1 MRCVNDTLPPR
12 DRVRWLLTT
21 IRLSM
26 RSFAGIARTLV
37 AVGIS
42 RLDSMF
48 VTVRAAAPLSR
59 WTSISELVTGRV
71 AVVGGMSRGSG
82 VEGRVGAGLGA
93 CSGTCAGA
101 DVDGAAVDAVGVVAV
116 GWGGADTV
124 GEGPFCAGAVGAAT
138 ERSGVGA
145 AVCGARL
152 GAGRLGGDPFGSWAR
167 PN

>member
-1 MRCVNDTLPPR
+1 MRCVNDTFPPR

-71 AVVGGMSRGSG
+71 VGAGGMSRGSG
-82 VEGRVGAGLGA
+82 VEGRDGAALGAESGACAGAGAVGAAGCVADCWVGAG
-93 CSGTCAGA
+93 T
-101 DVDGAAVDAVGVVAV
+101 
-116 GWGGADTV
+116 
-124 GEGPFCAGAVGAAT
+124 GEEAPFCAGAVGAGT
-138 ERSGVGA
+138 EPAGNGA
-145 AVCGARL
+145 AVSGGRL
-152 GAGRLGGDPFGSWAR
+152 GAGRLDGGPFGSWAR
-167 PN
+167 PD

>member
-1 MRCVNDTLPPR
+1 MRCVNDTFPPR

-101 DVDGAAVDAVGVVAV
+101 DVDGAAVDAVG
-116 GWGGADTV
+116 WGGAGTV
-124 GEGPFCAGAVGAAT
+124 GEAPFCAGAVGAAT

-145 AVCGARL
+145 AVCGGRL
-152 GAGRLGGDPFGSWAR
+152 GAGRPGGDP
-167 PN
+167 